1 MENRS
6 YGKIIQGVGGLY
18 TVRITDVSE
27 GQDRSAVGQLVE
39 CRARGSFRHNN
50 ITPLPGDGV
59 VLMPTTEAA
68 DAPIKEKERT
78 ELVIDAILERKNALI
93 RPPMANLDYIFITM
107 AAAAPT
113 PVLST
118 VDKLI
123 CIAEY
128 NKIEPVVV
136 ITKCE
141 LAPDYAN
148 ELEAI
153 YKKSGF
159 TVFKVSAAENIDIDP
174 IDNFIKE
181 NLPGRIAAFAG
192 ASGIGKSTL
201 INTLFPHLSL
211 ETAEISHKNQRG
223 RHTTRKVSLFPLSDL
238 ETESGTRTYLADT
251 PGFSMLDFVHFDF
264 FDLEDLP
271 FTFPEFRE
279 HLGTCRYTKCTH
291 LREDGCSIIEA
302 RDAGKIAK
310 SRHESYVALYEI
322 LKKKHK
328 WDKPDPHK
336 GTR

>member
-1 MENRS
+1 MKQLTTN
-6 YGKIIQGVGGLY
+6 GKILEGVGGRY
-18 TVRITDVSE
+18 TVEITAKEAEYHHTRIPCQAK
-27 GQDRSAVGQLVE
+27 GA
-39 CRARGSFRHNN
+39 FRHEN
-50 ITPLPGDGV
+50 ITPLPGDNV
-59 VLMPTTEAA
+59 EILMSVPESGEEASISSVIT
-68 DAPIKEKERT
+68 DIK
-78 ELVIDAILERKNALI
+78 ERKNALI
-93 RPPMANLDYIFITM
+93 RPPMANLDILFVLFASANPEPMPDTIDKLLLI
-107 AAAAPT
+107 AEHHGIT
-113 PVLST
+113 PV
-118 VDKLI
+118 I
-123 CIAEY
+123 
-128 NKIEPVVV
+128 V
-136 ITKCE
+136 ITKSE
-141 LAPDYAN
+141 LSPLRAA
-148 ELEAI
+148 ELEATYRLTPYPI
-153 YKKSGF
+153 F
-159 TVFKVSAAENIDIDP
+159 ILSAVTGDGV
-174 IDNFIKE
+174 KE
-181 NLPGRIAAFAG
+181 FRDFVYRILPGKTAAFAG

>member
-1 MENRS
+1 MKQLTTN
-6 YGKIIQGVGGLY
+6 GKILEGVGGRY
-18 TVRITDVSE
+18 TVEITAKETEYHHTRIPCQAK
-27 GQDRSAVGQLVE
+27 GA
-39 CRARGSFRHNN
+39 FRHEN
-50 ITPLPGDGV
+50 ITPLPGDNV
-59 VLMPTTEAA
+59 EILMSVPEQGEEASISSVIT
-68 DAPIKEKERT
+68 DIK
-78 ELVIDAILERKNALI
+78 ERKNALI
-93 RPPMANLDYIFITM
+93 RPPMANLDILFVLFASANPEPMPDTIDKLLLI
-107 AAAAPT
+107 AEHHGIT
-113 PVLST
+113 PV
-118 VDKLI
+118 I
-123 CIAEY
+123 
-128 NKIEPVVV
+128 V
-136 ITKCE
+136 ITKSE
-141 LAPDYAN
+141 LSPRRAA
-148 ELEAI
+148 ELEATYRLTPYPI
-153 YKKSGF
+153 F
-159 TVFKVSAAENIDIDP
+159 ILSAVTGDGV
-174 IDNFIKE
+174 KE
-181 NLPGRIAAFAG
+181 FRDFVYEILPGKTAAFAG

-238 ETESGTRTYLADT
+238 EATGDTRTYLADT